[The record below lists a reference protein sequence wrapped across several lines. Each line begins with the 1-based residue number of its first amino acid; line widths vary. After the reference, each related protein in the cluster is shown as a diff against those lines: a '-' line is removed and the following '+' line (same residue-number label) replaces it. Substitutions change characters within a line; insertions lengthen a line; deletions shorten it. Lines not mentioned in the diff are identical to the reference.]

1 MRRPRPHPRQTR
13 PDPSSDR
20 NSSLS
25 LSASHYLHL
34 LPFPVPNCGVK
45 GYRSFVEAC
54 LDLEILLQLGAASR
68 LPPRTQALRQNFL
81 QTYVALKRAV
91 EGGDSSTQQL
101 PRLIVSIQE
110 ACNSTQ
116 TLVDAVCSPIL
127 PSHQFLGHLRRIEF
141 QRRRDVLRRS
151 IEVLLRP
158 LHCPDG
164 VGSHRIKWIQLP
176 DTCLVTAPVD
186 SHDHVLQS
194 RRYCCRTG
202 NRLFVSSPAL
212 CQDGRLADQGHR
224 KAW

>member
-1 MRRPRPHPRQTR
+1 MC
-13 PDPSSDR
+13 
-20 NSSLS
+20 LS
-25 LSASHYLHL
+25 Y
-34 LPFPVPNCGVK
+34 N
-45 GYRSFVEAC
+45 R
-54 LDLEILLQLGAASR
+54 LGAASR

-116 TLVDAVCSPIL
+116 TLVEAVCSPIL
-127 PSHQFLGHLRRIEF
+127 PSHQFLGHLRRIEL
-141 QRRRDVLRRS
+141 QRRRDVLRRCG
-151 IEVLLRP
+151 EVLLRP
-158 LHCPDG
+158 LYCPDG

-176 DTCLVTAPVD
+176 GACLVTAPVD